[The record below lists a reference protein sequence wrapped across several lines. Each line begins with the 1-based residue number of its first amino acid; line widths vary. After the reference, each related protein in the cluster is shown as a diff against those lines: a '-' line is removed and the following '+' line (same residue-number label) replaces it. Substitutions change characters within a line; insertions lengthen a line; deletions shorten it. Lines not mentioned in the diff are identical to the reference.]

1 MTGSER
7 ISDERLKE
15 IAEMDV
21 IFDDDIP
28 QFTEKQ
34 LKEFKQTRQS
44 GIFQHDAEEGNDVY
58 QNRCRYTRCTQK
70 IGSRMPGKELTI
82 F

>member
-34 LKEFKQTRQS
+34 LKEFKPVNPEFFNMTPKKETMC
-44 GIFQHDAEEGNDVY
+44 IKIDVDILDALK
-58 QNRCRYTRCTQK
+58 R
-70 IGSRMPGKELTI
+70 
-82 F
+82 